1 MIQATWKRLEVC
13 FTPLAPLTK
22 GNFDASLIRNSCR
35 YRTGYRNVGSP
46 RAGTRTSVETTSHK
60 SAVVRQAPLAVINA
74 DDAARPTTENQP
86 SMFLSSKNL
95 LILGAG
101 LVIVALVSGFSVR
114 SAMKAAEENT
124 IL

>member
-1 MIQATWKRLEVC
+1 MRRLFATLAGIALATGMSALPAQAQELPTTSYSISAE
-13 FTPLAPLTK
+13 
-22 GNFDASLIRNSCR
+22 
-35 YRTGYRNVGSP
+35 
-46 RAGTRTSVETTSHK
+46 TSVETTSHE

-114 SAMKAAEENT
+114 SAMKSAEENT